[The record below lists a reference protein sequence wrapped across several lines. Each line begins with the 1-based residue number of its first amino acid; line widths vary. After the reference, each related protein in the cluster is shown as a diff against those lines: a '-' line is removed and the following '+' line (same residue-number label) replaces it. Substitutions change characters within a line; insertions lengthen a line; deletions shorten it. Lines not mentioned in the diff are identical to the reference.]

1 MDEIL
6 RAVNALQTTDKYKV
20 SAPANWPKNELIGE
34 DVIIPPP
41 ADEKTARTRVT
52 GGDIVC
58 YDWWYLPQE
67 IMIPI
72 I

>member
-34 DVIIPPP
+34 DVIRPQSKIPFL
-41 ADEKTARTRVT
+41 AKVSRRGKWHETTV
-52 GGDIVC
+52 
-58 YDWWYLPQE
+58 L
-67 IMIPI
+67 
-72 I
+72 